1 MTEQDMIR
9 LITEEVLRR
18 IEAMGGLTKLK
29 RSQAKTRVLVLIPS
43 FVADEAALIS
53 YLKRTYQEPVTCI
66 LWENAVLK
74 DASFMTIK
82 FQAGVDETQLMASLH
97 QYGEIVLAIPPI
109 TLLKNIAS
117 GDDSNFIEQL
127 VMRAILWEKKVSCVL
142 DYTMPKFKRSTMF
155 EGLCDALDALKDMG
169 VKVVSAAPG
178 AQNAKDGLSLVTE
191 IDVEAAYKKAG
202 TSVRALS
209 GAIIT
214 PLARDKAKELNIE
227 IVNEQ
232 GVNEI

>member
-9 LITEEVLRR
+9 LIAEEVLRR
-18 IEAMGGLTKLK
+18 VEDMGGLASVTN
-29 RSQAKTRVLVLIPS
+29 SQAKNGVLVLIPS
-43 FVADEAALIS
+43 YIADEAALMS

-74 DASFMTIK
+74 NSPFKTAR
-82 FQAGVDETQLMASLH
+82 FQAGVDETQLMASLN

-117 GDDSNFIEQL
+117 GDDSGFIEQL

-142 DYTMPKFKRSTMF
+142 DYTMPKFKRSTVF
-155 EGLCDALDALKDMG
+155 EVLCDALDALKDMG
-169 VKVVSAAPG
+169 VKVVSTAPG
-178 AQNAKDGLSLVTE
+178 TQKAMHGLSLVTE
-191 IDVEAAYKKAG
+191 TDVEDTYKKAG
-202 TSVRALS
+202 TSVITLP

-214 PLARDKAKELNIE
+214 PLARDKAKELNIA

-232 GVNEI
+232 GVNEV